1 MILPSRSR
9 SAIRRR
15 TQATMPRAV
24 ACLSLLALATI
35 SAATISAATMSA
47 PASAADQTP
56 APHGTPQAAGGTCC
70 DSLAEVR
77 QNIDRIDSAIL
88 KLMAERGTYVRE
100 AGRFKANAASVQDD
114 ARVAR
119 IIAKVRAEAQAD
131 GLSPDVA
138 EATYRAMIAAF
149 TEEEKKQVETRGK

>member
-1 MILPSRSR
+1 MTPRPHSPNAPRRS
-9 SAIRRR
+9 
-15 TQATMPRAV
+15 TLCRA
-24 ACLSLLALATI
+24 AAASLTLLAF
-35 SAATISAATMSA
+35 AAVPA
-47 PASAADQTP
+47 PASAADPAP

-119 IIAKVRAEAQAD
+119 IIAKVRAEAEAD

-138 EATYRAMIAAF
+138 EATYRAMITAF

>member
-1 MILPSRSR
+1 MILPCPSRNATCR
-9 SAIRRR
+9 NATCRR
-15 TQATMPRAV
+15 THATTPRAI
-24 ACLSLLALATI
+24 ACLSLLALA
-35 SAATISAATMSA
+35 AVSAATMPA
-47 PASAADQTP
+47 PVSAADQTP
-56 APHGTPQAAGGTCC
+56 VPHGTPQAAGGTCC

-119 IIAKVRAEAQAD
+119 IIAKVRAEAEAD

-138 EATYRAMIAAF
+138 EATYRAMISAF

>member
-1 MILPSRSR
+1 M
-9 SAIRRR
+9 
-15 TQATMPRAV
+15 
-24 ACLSLLALATI
+24 ACLLLLALA
-35 SAATISAATMSA
+35 AVSAATMPA
-47 PASAADQTP
+47 PVSAADQMP
-56 APHGTPQAAGGTCC
+56 VPHGTPQAAGGTCC

-119 IIAKVRAEAQAD
+119 IIAKVRAEAEAD